1 MGIATLQ
8 KLDDMGYVNLYRQT
22 KISNIS
28 KEEGDRLGF
37 RTTTATK
44 STIIGNLKNA
54 IENED
59 VYIPSADMLQE
70 LKDYTANENGKT
82 EAAPGCHDDTVMSL
96 AIALEILR
104 THYDRI
110 VTNKVA
116 WNQKWQSFEQEQTT
130 WL

>member
-8 KLDDMGYVNLYRQT
+8 KLDDLQYVNLYKQT
-22 KISNIS
+22 KIANIS
-28 KEEGDRLGF
+28 NEEGIRLGF

-59 VYIPSADMLQE
+59 VYVPSIEVIQE
-70 LKDYTANENGKT
+70 LKDYTATETGKT
-82 EAAPGCHDDTVMSL
+82 EASPGCHDDTVMAL
-96 AIALEILR
+96 AISLEVLR

-110 VTNKVA
+110 VVNKVPWSERVDA
-116 WNQKWQSFEQEQTT
+116 YEEDNTQ

>member
-116 WNQKWQSFEQEQTT
+116 WNQKWQSFDQEQTT